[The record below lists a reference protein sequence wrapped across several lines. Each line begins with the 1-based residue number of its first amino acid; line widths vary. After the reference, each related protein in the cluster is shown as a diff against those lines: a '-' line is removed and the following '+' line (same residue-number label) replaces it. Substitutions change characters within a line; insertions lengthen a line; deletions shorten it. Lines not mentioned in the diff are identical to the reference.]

1 MSFYPQPNKYQCG
14 PFALKYALVMLGV
27 FASEKSIAKK
37 AGSSWWAGTD
47 EIGLAR
53 AAKAY
58 DCRLKYFRRETG
70 VDGIKA
76 LIQHLKKGYP
86 CILSV
91 DEWGHWL
98 TVINWQQGKFILI
111 DSSEVKKVI
120 HIYTTQQIINRWKYI
135 DPDDEFKSFDGYA
148 LVPNFKPK
156 TRAKFTLA
164 KARYVMQKKNNDL
177 AKHWDTYFN
186 DLISI
191 CKPRT
196 ATSIHTISFGEF
208 LRRYE
213 KMIIEE
219 VVYWHGVPSYDELRK
234 IVAKMKFIAD
244 VYNLIIY
251 IDEHKKALVD
261 ITSLL
266 MMYAC
271 GKYGMEKI
279 YV

>member
-27 FASEKSIAKK
+27 FAGEKSIARK
-37 AGSSWWAGTD
+37 AGSSWWHGTD
-47 EIGLAR
+47 EIGLSE
-53 AAKAY
+53 AAKYY
-58 DCRLKYFRRETG
+58 DCRLKYFRREIG
-70 VDGIKA
+70 EDAIKV
-76 LIQHLKKGYP
+76 LIQHLKRGYP

-91 DEWGHWL
+91 DKWGHWL

-111 DSSEVKKVI
+111 DSSKPKVI
-120 HIYTTQQIINRWKYI
+120 NIYSAKQLISRWKYI

-148 LVPNFKPK
+148 LIPNFKPR

-164 KARYVMQKKNNDL
+164 KARHVMQNKNSDL

-219 VVYWHGVPSYDELRK
+219 VVYWHGIPSSNELRK
-234 IVAKMKFIAD
+234 VVDKMKFIAD

-279 YV
+279 YG

>member
-27 FASEKSIAKK
+27 FASEKSLARK
-37 AGSSWWAGTD
+37 AGSTWWYGTD
-47 EIGLAR
+47 EIGLEE
-53 AAKAY
+53 AAEFY
-58 DCRLKYFRRETG
+58 NCRFKYFRREIG
-70 VDGIKA
+70 LDAIKV
-76 LIQHLKKGYP
+76 LIQHLKRGFP

-91 DEWGHWL
+91 DNWGHWL

-111 DSSEVKKVI
+111 DSSVPKVI
-120 HIYTTQQIINRWKYI
+120 NIYTAKQLINRWKYI
-135 DPDDEFKSFDGYA
+135 DTDDGFKSFDGYA
-148 LVPNFKPK
+148 LIPNFKPR

-164 KARYVMQKKNNDL
+164 KARYVMQKKNSDL

-213 KMIIEE
+213 KMIIHE
-219 VVYWHGVPSYDELRK
+219 VEYWHGVPTYNELRK
-234 IVAKMKFIAD
+234 IVDKMKFIAD
-244 VYNLIIY
+244 VYNLVIY
-251 IDEHKKALVD
+251 IEEHKKALVD

-279 YV
+279 YS

>member
-27 FASEKSIAKK
+27 FAGEKSIARI
-37 AGSSWWAGTD
+37 AGSTWWHGTD
-47 EIGLAR
+47 EIGLSI
-53 AAKAY
+53 AAKYY
-58 DCRLKYFRRETG
+58 DCRLKYFRREIG
-70 VDGIKA
+70 EDAIKV
-76 LIQHLKKGYP
+76 LIQHLKRGYP

-91 DEWGHWL
+91 DKWGHWI
-98 TVINWQQGKFILI
+98 TVTNWQQGKFIFI
-111 DSSEVKKVI
+111 DSSKPKVI
-120 HIYTTQQIINRWKYI
+120 NVYSAKQLISRWKYI

-148 LVPNFKPK
+148 LIPYFKPR

-164 KARYVMQKKNNDL
+164 KARYVMQKKNSDL

-186 DLISI
+186 DLIAI

-219 VVYWHGVPSYDELRK
+219 VVYWHGIPTYNELRK
-234 IVAKMKFIAD
+234 IVDKMKFIAD

-279 YV
+279 YA

>member
-1 MSFYPQPNKYQCG
+1 MSFYPQPNKWQCG

-27 FASEKSIAKK
+27 FAAEKSIVKK
-37 AGSSWWAGTD
+37 AGSTWWAGTD

-53 AAKAY
+53 AAKY
-58 DCRLKYFRRETG
+58 FDCRLKYFRREVGTDG
-70 VDGIKA
+70 VKVLA
-76 LIQHLKKGYP
+76 QHLKRGYP

-91 DEWGHWL
+91 DNWEHWL
-98 TVINWQQGKFILI
+98 TVINWQQGKFIVI
-111 DSSEVKKVI
+111 DSGKDKVI
-120 HIYTTQQIINRWKYI
+120 GVYSARQITGRWKYI
-135 DPDDEFKSFDGYA
+135 DPDNDFRSFDGYA
-148 LVPNFKPK
+148 LIPNFKIR

-164 KARYVMQKKNNDL
+164 KARYVMHKKNNDL
-177 AKHWDTYFN
+177 AKNWDTYFN
-186 DLISI
+186 DLIAI

-213 KMIIEE
+213 KMLIEE
-219 VVYWHGVPSYDELRK
+219 VAYWHGIPSTSELRN
-234 IVAKMKFIAD
+234 IVDKMKFIAD
-244 VYNLIIY
+244 VYNLVIH

-261 ITSLL
+261 ISSLL

-279 YV
+279 Y

>member
-1 MSFYPQPNKYQCG
+1 MSFYPQPNKWQCG

-27 FASEKSIAKK
+27 FAAEKSIVKK
-37 AGSSWWAGTD
+37 AGSTWWSGTD

-53 AAKAY
+53 AAKY
-58 DCRLKYFRRETG
+58 FDCRLKYFRRETG
-70 VDGIKA
+70 SDAIRA
-76 LIQHLKKGYP
+76 LIQHLKKGFP

-91 DEWGHWL
+91 DNWEHWL

-111 DSSEVKKVI
+111 DSAKDKVI
-120 HIYTTQQIINRWKYI
+120 GVYSVRQIISRWKYI
-135 DPDDEFKSFDGYA
+135 DPDNDFKSFDGYA
-148 LVPNFKPK
+148 LIPNFKIR
-156 TRAKFTLA
+156 TRANFTLS
-164 KARYVMQKKNNDL
+164 KARYVMHKKNNDL

-186 DLISI
+186 DLIAI

-213 KMIIEE
+213 KMLIEE
-219 VVYWHGVPSYDELRK
+219 VSYWHGVPTLNELRN
-234 IVAKMKFIAD
+234 IVDKMKFIAD
-244 VYNLIIY
+244 VYNLVIH
-251 IDEHKKALVD
+251 IDEHKKTLVD

-266 MMYAC
+266 MMYSC

-279 YV
+279 Y